1 MASDFVEQMFYNGLG
16 HTHSVLDTPG
26 RTRLA
31 VPKIGTGR
39 TPIECNGIQFGHSSN
54 CSIVIGG
61 DIIYI
66 YTYIFNVIKTRSCM
80 ILSIFCKQKSSYFP
94 MWLERLSL

>member
-16 HTHSVLDTPG
+16 NTHSVLDTPG

-66 YTYIFNVIKTRSCM
+66 YIHIYLM
-80 ILSIFCKQKSSYFP
+80 LSK
-94 MWLERLSL
+94 LDHA